1 MLKSISWMHLR
12 AVVPNKNVKD
22 NGSLTLVEA
31 YEHLFKRKLCYNL
44 SWYVFFAGS
53 ETIYIVTFH
62 HITVLSAAYSL
73 PAVGGIQ
80 RCEVDVSLCL
90 Y

>member
-1 MLKSISWMHLR
+1 MHLR
-12 AVVPNKNVKD
+12 AVVPNKKVKD
-22 NGSLTLVEA
+22 NGPLRLVEA
-31 YEHLFKRKLCYNL
+31 YEHLLRRKLCYNL
-44 SWYVFFAGS
+44 SWCVFLQDLRQY
-53 ETIYIVTFH
+53 IYIYIITFY